1 MIKDR
6 WYKPS
11 NDELI
16 YHYTPPESFLEII
29 TSRTIWLSA
38 SYTLNDVSERSWGHL
53 IFEKAAKTVEQET
66 GSEFVAEIMGPVIAG
81 YLHSMLMVACFSLD
95 ADVLSQWRAYA
106 EDGRGFAI
114 GFSPKVM
121 KTPAKP
127 LRVLYDEHAQMQELI
142 GNLKN
147 IYGIEKSFGFKY
159 GHQFR
164 KHMFNVGLDLCAY
177 KNPAF
182 REEKEIRLAHVCGMI
197 PDGNSK
203 KIIALG
209 ASDSD
214 GNTLSEPLKTHY
226 RMSKGVLV
234 PYVILD
240 YSNNDAVAPIKEI
253 VLGPRNENDETNIE
267 IFLNTLGVT
276 NVPVKRSK
284 VPYR

>member
-182 REEKEIRLAHVCGMI
+182 REEKEIRLAHGA
-197 PDGNSK
+197 
-203 KIIALG
+203 IAE
-209 ASDSD
+209 SW
-214 GNTLSEPLKTHY
+214 
-226 RMSKGVLV
+226 
-234 PYVILD
+234 
-240 YSNNDAVAPIKEI
+240 
-253 VLGPRNENDETNIE
+253 
-267 IFLNTLGVT
+267 
-276 NVPVKRSK
+276 
-284 VPYR
+284 

>member
-1 MIKDR
+1 
-6 WYKPS
+6 
-11 NDELI
+11 
-16 YHYTPPESFLEII
+16 
-29 TSRTIWLSA
+29 
-38 SYTLNDVSERSWGHL
+38 
-53 IFEKAAKTVEQET
+53 
-66 GSEFVAEIMGPVIAG
+66 
-81 YLHSMLMVACFSLD
+81 
-95 ADVLSQWRAYA
+95 
-106 EDGRGFAI
+106 
-114 GFSPKVM
+114 
-121 KTPAKP
+121 
-127 LRVLYDEHAQMQELI
+127 
-142 GNLKN
+142 
-147 IYGIEKSFGFKY
+147 
-159 GHQFR
+159 
-164 KHMFNVGLDLCAY
+164 
-177 KNPAF
+177 
-182 REEKEIRLAHVCGMI
+182 MI